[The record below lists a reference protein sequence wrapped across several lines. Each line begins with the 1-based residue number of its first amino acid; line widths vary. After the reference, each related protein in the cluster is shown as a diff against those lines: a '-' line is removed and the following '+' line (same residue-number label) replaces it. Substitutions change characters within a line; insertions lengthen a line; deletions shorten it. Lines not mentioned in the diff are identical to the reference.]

1 MNLEA
6 RVDKLER
13 DNKSLK
19 KMLGGVAAIAAEKIK
34 LEREKIALERE
45 KMEAD
50 VALKRMEIEIKA
62 AESATR
68 SAA

>member
-1 MNLEA
+1 MAEA
-6 RVDKLER
+6 AQKAAADHAKAQT
-13 DNKSLK
+13 D
-19 KMLGGVAAIAAEKIK
+19 AAIAAEKIK
-34 LEREKIALERE
+34 LERE

>member
-1 MNLEA
+1 MDQELPHYLYQPK
-6 RVDKLER
+6 RSWR
-13 DNKSLK
+13 DRFRFDHRLLH
-19 KMLGGVAAIAAEKIK
+19 LGLREI
-34 LEREKIALERE
+34 EKIAMDRE

-50 VALKRMEIEIKA
+50 VALRRMEIEIKA

>member
-1 MNLEA
+1 LRE
-6 RVDKLER
+6 
-13 DNKSLK
+13 
-19 KMLGGVAAIAAEKIK
+19 I
-34 LEREKIALERE
+34 EKIAMDRE

-50 VALKRMEIEIKA
+50 VALRRMEIEIKA